1 MNIILQLNE
10 KDAAEVKNA
19 FIELLRDY
27 LTPAFGSISKRD
39 FDILLFMKLQEL
51 GVIDKS
57 PEIYELVS
65 ELKVTRAKA
74 RNLLYEAKL
83 RASTSEDLDREL
95 KELLVNPIFLKD
107 QDKIGIEIGNPYL
120 IDHLRFKLKKLN
132 HITDGSFSPE
142 LVKLTVDAYISL
154 FESYLPEYS
163 KQEVLDSLINIGAAS
178 DTSFS
183 GVLTSIL
190 KKLGTKVA
198 DEVGGQVAESIGG
211 YLKPIIDGNVSS
223 IAEIFSSFFDEED
236 ES

>member
-1 MNIILQLNE
+1 MNIISQLND
-10 KDAAEVKNA
+10 KDAEEVKSA
-19 FIELLRDY
+19 FVELLRDY
-27 LTPAFGSISKRD
+27 LSPAFGSISKRD
-39 FDILLFMKLQEL
+39 FDILLFMKLQNL
-51 GVIDKS
+51 GLIDKN

-65 ELKVTRAKA
+65 DLKVTRAKA

-83 RASTSEDLDREL
+83 RASTSEDLDGEL

-142 LVKLTVDAYISL
+142 LVKLTIDAYISI
-154 FESYLPEYS
+154 FESYLPETS
-163 KQEVLDSLINIGAAS
+163 KQKIIDSLIKIGVVS

-198 DEVGGQVAESIGG
+198 DNAGGQVGESIGG
-211 YLKPIIDGNVSS
+211 YLKPIIDGSISS
-223 IAEIFSSFFDEED
+223 IAEKFSLFFVEEN

>member
-1 MNIILQLNE
+1 MNIISQLNQI
-10 KDAAEVKNA
+10 DAEDIKSE

-39 FDILLFMKLQEL
+39 FDILLFMKLQNL
-51 GVIDKS
+51 GVIDKN

-65 ELKVTRAKA
+65 NLRVTRAKA

-83 RASTSEDLDREL
+83 RASTTEDLDREL
-95 KELLVNPIFLKD
+95 KEILINPTFLKD

-142 LVKLTVDAYISL
+142 IVKLTTDAYISI
-154 FESYLPEYS
+154 FESYLPDTS
-163 KQEVLDSLINIGAAS
+163 KQEIINSFIELGAIN

-183 GVLTSIL
+183 GIMTSIL
-190 KKLGTKVA
+190 KKLATKVA
-198 DEVGGQVAESIGG
+198 DDTGAQIAESIGK
-211 YLKPIIDGNVSS
+211 YLKLIIDANINS
-223 IAEIFSSFFDEED
+223 INEKFSSLFVSED
-236 ES
+236 ER

>member
-1 MNIILQLNE
+1 MNIISQLNE
-10 KDAAEVKNA
+10 KDAEEVKA
-19 FIELLRDY
+19 TFIELLRDY

-39 FDILLFMKLQEL
+39 FDILLFMKLQNL

-83 RASTSEDLDREL
+83 RASTSEDLDGEL

-107 QDKIGIEIGNPYL
+107 HDKIGIEIGNPYL

-142 LVKLTVDAYISL
+142 LVKLTVDAYISI
-154 FESYLPEYS
+154 FESYLPETS
-163 KQEVLDSLINIGAAS
+163 KQEVLDSLIEIGAAS

-183 GVLTSIL
+183 GVLTTIL

-198 DEVGGQVAESIGG
+198 DEAGGQVAESIGG
-211 YLKPIIDGNVSS
+211 YLKPIIDGSVSS
-223 IAEIFSSFFDEED
+223 IAEKFSSFFSEED

>member
-1 MNIILQLNE
+1 MNIISQLNQI
-10 KDAAEVKNA
+10 DAEDIKSE

-39 FDILLFMKLQEL
+39 FDILLFMKLQNL
-51 GVIDKS
+51 GIIDKN

-65 ELKVTRAKA
+65 NLRVTRAKA

-83 RASTSEDLDREL
+83 RASTTEDLDREL
-95 KELLVNPIFLKD
+95 KELLINPTFLKD

-142 LVKLTVDAYISL
+142 IVKLTTDAYISI
-154 FESYLPEYS
+154 FESYLPDTS
-163 KQEVLDSLINIGAAS
+163 KQEIINSFIELGAIN

-183 GVLTSIL
+183 GIMTSIL
-190 KKLGTKVA
+190 KKLATKVA
-198 DEVGGQVAESIGG
+198 DDTGAQIAESIGK
-211 YLKPIIDGNVSS
+211 YLKPIIDANISS
-223 IAEIFSSFFDEED
+223 INDRFSSLFVSED
-236 ES
+236 ER